1 MSAAGGYTRV
11 LLICLSSWL
20 VPSCFLALTDLGEEV
35 CKAPC
40 RPDDTT
46 AAYPKRSRQEV
57 LVRGPVNNECSCAL
71 RAAWRH
77 KTPPPRPRA
86 SSSAQSA
93 STRRLLKR
101 GGARQR
107 TSRSWWMSSED
118 CTRLLGRLRPV
129 NAASELNRLES
140 QSGPLSHS
148 V

>member
-57 LVRGPVNNECSCAL
+57 LVRGPVN
-71 RAAWRH
+71 
-77 KTPPPRPRA
+77 PRA
-86 SSSAQSA
+86 SGVNRLPVTCYTRKVFLQFPRNTSCNSTSSCN
-93 STRRLLKR
+93 
-101 GGARQR
+101 
-107 TSRSWWMSSED
+107 SRN
-118 CTRLLGRLRPV
+118 T
-129 NAASELNRLES
+129 AASRKAFPCS
-140 QSGPLSHS
+140 QFFSMLALSLF
-148 V
+148 VKVERNDIYPFAK